1 MGARVYARPVAVPV
15 TDRDRT
21 PERTRRGRFVR
32 YAAGSAGAVLVS
44 ALAFAIAYR
53 LLGLGPQLA
62 SGAAFLAGAL
72 VNFSASRFWAW
83 QRRQRSG
90 LGRDVV
96 AYVLLA
102 LGMAVVALGVTSL
115 TDAELAGA
123 DPTRRA
129 ILVEVSYFATYA
141 ALFLVRFLV
150 LDRVVFRSRH
160 QVPKSA
166 SPVSNGSSSSG
177 SSATSSWPS
186 ASVVT
191 RYRAPRAAARWYPR
205 RSAAPWP
212 RFTGT
217 STVTA
222 PCARATAAVSSVAP
236 STTTRLATRYPR
248 QVPGTAS
255 STAPSAGASLYA
267 PISTTTGGKPRSRS
281 SGASAARSAGVR
293 KPGRGPRGTARTPP
307 TRSSAN
313 AGNR

>member
-1 MGARVYARPVAVPV
+1 MPAYARPVAVLV

-90 LGRDVV
+90 LGRYVV

-160 QVPKSA
+160 QVP
-166 SPVSNGSSSSG
+166 
-177 SSATSSWPS
+177 
-186 ASVVT
+186 
-191 RYRAPRAAARWYPR
+191 
-205 RSAAPWP
+205 
-212 RFTGT
+212 
-217 STVTA
+217 
-222 PCARATAAVSSVAP
+222 
-236 STTTRLATRYPR
+236 STTRA
-248 QVPGTAS
+248 
-255 STAPSAGASLYA
+255 
-267 PISTTTGGKPRSRS
+267 
-281 SGASAARSAGVR
+281 
-293 KPGRGPRGTARTPP
+293 
-307 TRSSAN
+307 
-313 AGNR
+313 